1 MSGLGTI
8 DVDMILDLFKGSRGP
23 GYVLEFSDPRF
34 AQFMRE
40 VAAVDIEAA
49 RYHTLDPST
58 GRRVRVSKGKRLR
71 AFLASAPEP
80 TVVKV
85 LNALWQY
92 RARYVDE
99 GLYAPV
105 PDGGE
110 RLAQVI
116 RSLYGR
122 PVDGMGRA
130 STPSAR
136 PDTVHPEPSASR
148 IAELLGEFQSIM
160 QLDPQP
166 RGYAF
171 EAFLK
176 AVFDAWGM
184 QARRGWRNTGEQI
197 DGSFLLGG
205 EVYLVEAKWQATP
218 SNAAALHA
226 FQGKLEAGAEWTRG
240 LFVSYSGFTPEALPA
255 FVSRRVI
262 LMDGLDLYEALSR
275 QLCMRTVVAEKVR
288 RFSETRRPYVLV
300 RELFPS

>member
-1 MSGLGTI
+1 MSGLGPIEI
-8 DVDMILDLFKGSRGP
+8 DLILDLFEGSRGK
-23 GYVLEFSDPRF
+23 GYVLEFSDRTF
-34 AQFMRE
+34 SAFMRE
-40 VAAVDIEAA
+40 VAAVDIEAP
-49 RYHTLDPST
+49 RYQATDLRT
-58 GRRVRVSKGKRLR
+58 GGTSRASKGKRLR
-71 AFLASAPEP
+71 AFLASVPEP

-85 LNALWQY
+85 LNGLWQY

-99 GLYAPV
+99 GRYAAV

-116 RSLYGR
+116 RSIYGK

-130 STPSAR
+130 PTPSAK
-136 PDTVHPEPSASR
+136 PDPLHPEPSTGR
-148 IAELLGEFQSIM
+148 IAELLAQFQSIM

-184 QARRGWRNTGEQI
+184 QAKRGWRNTGEQI
-197 DGSFLLGG
+197 DGSFLLAGQ
-205 EVYLVEAKWQATP
+205 VYLVEAKWQAAQ

-226 FQGKLEAGAEWTRG
+226 FQGKVEAGAEWTRG
-240 LFVSYSGFTPEALPA
+240 LFVSYSGFTTEALPA

-275 QLCMRTVVAEKVR
+275 QLCMRTVIAEKVR
-288 RFSETRRPYVLV
+288 HFSETRRPYVGV